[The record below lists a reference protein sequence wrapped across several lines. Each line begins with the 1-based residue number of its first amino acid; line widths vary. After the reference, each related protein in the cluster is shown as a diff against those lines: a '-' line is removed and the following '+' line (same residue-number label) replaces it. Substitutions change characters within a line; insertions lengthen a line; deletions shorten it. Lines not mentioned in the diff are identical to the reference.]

1 MSSIYILWDESHFW
15 GLLVRRALSSWG
27 INHRLVRGHEI
38 AQGLLAGKPPKLL
51 IVPGGWARGKA
62 RSLGK
67 AGITAIQRF
76 VEQGGNYLGFCG
88 GAGLGLSEKGGLAL
102 TPWKRQGFS
111 NRLHHFLSGHIN
123 VSLNISH
130 PLVPESL
137 GESALLPV
145 WWPGQFSPC
154 TGETEALGRY
164 HKPGPDFWVSDLC
177 LSALPEG
184 TLSDW
189 ENLYGIKLFPDFLE
203 SRPAIVT
210 GKFGAGQYVLS
221 YPHLETPA
229 SHQANRW
236 LSHLLDRLTGNEPV
250 ARKNVPAWELS
261 TTPINWDDKD
271 LYKAKQT
278 IEKIIATGE
287 NNFLLFWRNPWLLG
301 WRRGIPGA
309 ALNSLYALICEIM
322 SCEPHDRAVRFWKEN
337 KDEFCSIL
345 EIFDNG
351 ATGYLLSERF
361 AMTMQNLAPESV
373 FPRGMKEQ
381 RNALF
386 GPPPGAGGIHAKLQH
401 TLEEL
406 AYISFSD
413 EKLINADE
421 PQAF

>member
-15 GLLVRRALSSWG
+15 GLLIRRALSSWQ
-27 INHRLVRGHEI
+27 IDHRLVRGHEI
-38 AQGLLAGKPPKLL
+38 AQGLLASNPPKLL

-62 RSLGK
+62 RSLGES
-67 AGITAIQRF
+67 GISAIKRF
-76 VEQGGNYLGFCG
+76 VAEGGSYLGFCG
-88 GAGLGLSEKGGLAL
+88 GAGLGLSSKEGLSL
-102 TPWKRQGFS
+102 TSWKRKGFD

-123 VSLNISH
+123 VSLKIEH

-145 WWPGQFSPC
+145 WWPGQFAPADDK
-154 TGETEALGRY
+154 TEALGRY
-164 HKPGPDFWVSDLC
+164 HTPGPDFWVADLC

-189 ENLYGIKLFPDFLE
+189 ENLYGIKLLPDFLE
-203 SRPAIVT
+203 SRPAIVHGNY
-210 GKFGAGQYVLS
+210 GKGSYVLS
-221 YPHLETPA
+221 YLHLETPA

-236 LSHLLDRLTGNEPV
+236 LSHLLDRLRNISPV
-250 ARKNVPAWELS
+250 KRKNVPAWELS
-261 TTPINWDDKD
+261 TTPVNWPDEN
-271 LYKAKQT
+271 LYKAKRT

-322 SCEPHDRAVRFWKEN
+322 SCEPHPEAIMYWSRKQ
-337 KDEFCSIL
+337 DEFCSVL
-345 EIFDNG
+345 KLFDEG
-351 ATGYLLSERF
+351 VTGYLLSERF

-373 FPRGMKEQ
+373 FPRGIKEQ

-386 GPPPGAGGIHAKLQH
+386 GPPPGAGGIHARLQH
-401 TLEEL
+401 ILEEL
-406 AYISFSD
+406 AYITFSA
-413 EKLINADE
+413 E
-421 PQAF
+421 Q